1 MGSPIYFRWL
11 GAAGI
16 ELTASGRTLIIDP
29 YFSRIPFWNVFIGRL
44 RSRPDLVETHIV
56 TCHEILVTHSHFDH
70 LMDVPLIAR
79 RTGARV
85 YGSLFTCR
93 LLSRCGVPDEQ
104 IFEIQTGDRLDLNGF
119 KVRVLK
125 SWHTNIPWLNGGDVP
140 VEKSP
145 PGRARDFRMDKKF
158 AFEIDA
164 HGVQLLTD
172 PGREL
177 EASAA
182 ADILFLRPD
191 LNARECRA
199 LLKSIRPRL
208 VIPIHWESH
217 HRPLNKPLRPA
228 WRPPGWRFPPVQR
241 FDLNT
246 LKEMIQ
252 GSGAAA
258 KLFVPEVLHL
268 YAFREVMD
276 SFFSVKPL
284 CSPLGAGAS
293 CASNVN
299 PIPNRR

>member
-44 RSRPDLVETHIV
+44 RSRPALVEAHIV

-70 LMDVPLIAR
+70 LMDVPLVAK

-104 IFEIQTGDRLDLNGF
+104 ICEIQTGDRLDLNGF

-125 SWHTNIPWLNGGDVP
+125 AWHTNIPWLNGGDVP

-164 HGVQLLTD
+164 NGVQLLTD
-172 PGREL
+172 PGKEL
-177 EASAA
+177 DAAAS

-191 LNARECRA
+191 LNARECRV
-199 LLKSIRPRL
+199 LLKTLRPGV
-208 VIPIHWESH
+208 VIPIHWESL
-217 HRPLNKPLRPA
+217 HRPLTKPLRAA

-241 FDLNT
+241 FSLNK
-246 LKEMIQ
+246 LQDMIRR
-252 GSGAAA
+252 SDPAA
-258 KLFVPEVLHL
+258 KVFVPEVLHL
-268 YAFREVMD
+268 YTFQEVM
-276 SFFSVKPL
+276 SSLRTLRQRHFPR
-284 CSPLGAGAS
+284 GGGAS
-293 CASNVN
+293 
-299 PIPNRR
+299 